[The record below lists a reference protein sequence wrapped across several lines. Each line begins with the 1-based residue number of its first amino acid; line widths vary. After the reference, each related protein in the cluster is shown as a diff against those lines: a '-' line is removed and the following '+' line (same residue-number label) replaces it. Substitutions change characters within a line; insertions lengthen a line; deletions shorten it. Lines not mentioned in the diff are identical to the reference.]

1 MLISMSNDY
10 IVYTNKV
17 VPSKCL
23 KFIIWIVYYTQI
35 FSNFGLW
42 CTFHILTSNQIH
54 NKFWLKLSLKNCGND
69 FDYITF
75 IVCCDGINDD
85 NSVELKGSCLGDK
98 IQPDLVTVY
107 TPNGDTLNDRNVYEN
122 EDQTLFLY
130 YVASIEVNW
139 PYSFVFIYLTLK

>member
-1 MLISMSNDY
+1 MS
-10 IVYTNKV
+10 ITPK
-17 VPSKCL
+17 SSL
-23 KFIIWIVYYTQI
+23 
-35 FSNFGLW
+35 LW
-42 CTFHILTSNQIH
+42 VMMHIPYFDFNQIH
-54 NKFWLKLSLKNCGND
+54 NNFWSLKNCGND
-69 FDYITF
+69 FKYVTF

-139 PYSFVFIYLTLK
+139 SYSFVFIYLTLK